1 VNIRELLSS
10 SKRINPYQPTPSID
24 SIADELDVPASKI
37 LKLDANENL
46 FLDRDTIREI
56 LVEAAVE
63 TDPRLYPQDE
73 GLRLR
78 RLIADHNM
86 VEPGQVLV
94 SAGGDQVIEL
104 MFSLLQIGESVSAV
118 SPTFSMY
125 PRAAVQRDLD
135 YRIAPLEQDF
145 SLNPEKT
152 LENAKGASLLV
163 ICNPN
168 NPTGNQ
174 FPRETVLD
182 LVKRFKGLVLIDEA
196 YQEYSEYTLAEE
208 VKNHDNLII
217 LRTFSKAYGLAGL
230 RLGYCISNIDMA
242 TTLRERYMMPYP
254 VPNVVLRAGAKLIQ
268 KQETVQTAIKETV
281 IEREWLIN
289 QLNTLEGVEAYPSET
304 NFVLLK
310 TEQPYREVYPYLKN
324 RGVLIR
330 ILGKV
335 LSLENCLRV
344 TVAPRPVLERF
355 LETLKEATN

>member
-1 VNIRELLSS
+1 MNIRELLSS
-10 SKRINPYQPTPSID
+10 SKRINPYQPNPSID
-24 SIADELDVPASKI
+24 SIADELGVPASKI

-46 FLDRDTIREI
+46 FLGRDTIREI
-56 LVEAAVE
+56 LMEAAVE

-78 RLIADHNM
+78 RLIAERNM

-104 MFSLLQIGESVSAV
+104 MFSLLQRGESVSAV

-152 LENAKGASLLV
+152 LENAQGASLLV

-174 FPRETVLD
+174 FPRETMRD

-230 RLGYCISNIDMA
+230 RLGYCISNIELA

-254 VPNVVLRAGAKLIQ
+254 VPNIVLRTGAKLIQ
-268 KQETVQTAIKETV
+268 KQETVQTAIKET
-281 IEREWLIN
+281 IKMREWLIN
-289 QLNTLEGVEAYPSET
+289 QLNTLEGVEAYSSET
-304 NFVLLK
+304 NFVLFN
-310 TEQPYREVYPYLKN
+310 TEQPYREVYQYLKN

-330 ILGKV
+330 VLGKV

>member
-10 SKRINPYQPTPSID
+10 SEQIKPYQPNPSVD
-24 SIADELDVPASKI
+24 SIADEIGVLASKI

-46 FLDRDTIREI
+46 FLGRDTMREI
-56 LVEAAVE
+56 LLEAAVE

-78 RLIADHNM
+78 RLIAENNI
-86 VEPGQVLV
+86 VEPGQVMV

-104 MFSLLQIGESVSAV
+104 MFSLFQRGESVSAV

-125 PRAAVQRDLD
+125 PRVAVQRDLD
-135 YRIAPLEQDF
+135 YREIPLEQDF
-145 SLNPEKT
+145 SLDPEKT
-152 LENAKGASLLV
+152 LGIAQGASLLV

-182 LVKRFKGLVLIDEA
+182 LVKSFKGFVLIDEA
-196 YQEYSEYTLAEE
+196 YQEYSGYTLVEE
-208 VKNHDNLII
+208 VKNYDNLII

-230 RLGYCISNIDMA
+230 RLGYCISNIELA
-242 TTLRERYMMPYP
+242 TMLRERYMMPYP
-254 VPNVVLRAGAKLIQ
+254 VPNVVLRTGAKLIQ
-268 KQETVQTAIKETV
+268 KQETVKKAINET
-281 IEREWLIN
+281 ITEREWLIN
-289 QLNTLEGVEAYPSET
+289 RLNTLDGVKAYPSET
-304 NFVLLK
+304 NFVLFK
-310 TEQPYREVYPYLKN
+310 TEQPYREVYQYLKN

-330 ILGKV
+330 VIGKV
-335 LSLENCLRV
+335 LSMRNCLRV
-344 TVAPRPVLERF
+344 TVAPRPILEHF

>member
-1 VNIRELLSS
+1 MNIRELLSS
-10 SKRINPYQPTPSID
+10 SERIKAYQPNPSVD
-24 SIADELDVPASKI
+24 SIADEIGVPESKI

-46 FLDRDTIREI
+46 FLGDDTMREI

-73 GLRLR
+73 VLMLR
-78 RLIADHNM
+78 RLIAENNM
-86 VEPGQVLV
+86 VESGQVMV

-104 MFSLLQIGESVSAV
+104 MFSLLQRSESVSAV

-125 PRAAVQRDLD
+125 PRVAVQRGLD
-135 YRIAPLEQDF
+135 YRLAPLEQDF

-152 LENAKGASLLV
+152 LEAAQGASLLV

-208 VKNHDNLII
+208 VKNYDNLII

-230 RLGYCISNIDMA
+230 RLGYCISNIDLA
-242 TTLRERYMMPYP
+242 TMLRERYMIPYP
-254 VPNVVLRAGAKLIQ
+254 VPNVVLRTGAKLIQ
-268 KQETVQTAIKETV
+268 KQETVQTAIKET
-281 IEREWLIN
+281 ITEREWLIN
-289 QLNTLEGVEAYPSET
+289 QLNKLEGIEAYPSET
-304 NFVLLK
+304 NFVLFN
-310 TEQPYREVYPYLKN
+310 TEQPTREINQYLQS

-330 ILGKV
+330 IIGKV

-344 TVAPRPVLERF
+344 TVAPRPNLERF